1 MKPQQTKEKKKPLE
15 RSRTS
20 RKMIEVDMERYK
32 PRDWDYQ
39 SPKHM
44 IRPPFVLGRSKR
56 RIASPLQNEFPVFK
70 DYSKPTTANIEFNK
84 RELKPGVYRSYKLSQ
99 IYTLPGAVKIE
110 ESKVNDDKCK
120 KDRIK
125 VVRNK
130 NLSYMSKIMND
141 YGSNVAF
148 LPGSTDKEIE
158 KGNLV
163 KLKSTGNFRYGK
175 EEKKE
180 VKEVKEVKEKKTK
193 REKVISP
200 IRDRI
205 KRKVNNKNKK

>member
-1 MKPQQTKEKKKPLE
+1 MKPKENKKKPLE

-39 SPKHM
+39 SPKHQ
-44 IRPPFVLGRSKR
+44 IRPPFVLGRCKR

-70 DYSKPTTANIEFNK
+70 DYSKPTSSNIEFNK
-84 RELKPGVYRSYKLSQ
+84 RELKPAVFRSYKLSQ

-110 ESKVNDDKCK
+110 ESKVNDDQNK
-120 KDRIK
+120 KERIK

-130 NLSYMSKIMND
+130 NLSSLSKIMND

-163 KLKSTGNFRYGK
+163 KLKSSGNFRYGK

-180 VKEVKEVKEKKTK
+180 GKDKKK
-193 REKVISP
+193 PKKEKVISP

-205 KRKVNNKNKK
+205 KRKINNKNKK

>member
-1 MKPQQTKEKKKPLE
+1 MKPKENKKKPLE

-39 SPKHM
+39 SPKHQ

-70 DYSKPTTANIEFNK
+70 DYSKPTSENIEFNK
-84 RELKPGVYRSYKLSQ
+84 RELKPAVYRSYKLSQ

-110 ESKVNDDKCK
+110 VSKVNDDQNK
-120 KDRIK
+120 KERIK

-130 NLSYMSKIMND
+130 NLSSLSKIMND

-163 KLKSTGNFRYGK
+163 KLKSSGNFRYGK

-180 VKEVKEVKEKKTK
+180 GKEKKPK

-205 KRKVNNKNKK
+205 KRKTNNKNKK